1 MGDPHL
7 PDDLRAALALFRN
20 ASAGFAALPEPARR
34 AALEWVAAAPDSTT
48 RHARIIEIVVA
59 ANEGD
64 TAWFT
69 ARPDTASSRN
79 EG

>member
-59 ANEGD
+59 SNEGHA
-64 TAWFT
+64 AWFD
-69 ARPDTASSRN
+69 ARRDAAS
-79 EG
+79 GHDG